1 MNTKSLTTPSGT
13 IRYPAYVP
21 VTTFGG
27 KYPLDALIQPYLP
40 RLAQCVMVS
49 HHYALQMKERPR
61 LPLMIDSGG
70 FAALFEGS
78 RILDERDLG
87 VLEVNLGET
96 PFLLTPWDVLEFQEQ
111 HADIAFTL
119 DFPIPPGLDSDE
131 ATKRQRLTIANALWA
146 LHNRRRRGM
155 RLFACIQ
162 GWDVKSIAAC
172 AQAYAGQE
180 FDGVALGGM
189 VPRARDR
196 ELVLACVRAVR
207 EEIPDLPLHVF
218 GLGHPEFLVELFAA
232 GVDSVDSSSYVKAA
246 ADGQQWRPGTKLPDA
261 STPERLRIALDNLAY
276 ASATSNTPAS
286 AQLRSLLNNVTSLVG
301 MS

>member
-1 MNTKSLTTPSGT
+1 MNTKTLTTPSGT
-13 IRYPAYVP
+13 LNFPAYVP

-49 HHYALQMKERPR
+49 HHYARQMKERPR

-78 RILDERDLG
+78 RILSDKGLG
-87 VLEVNLGET
+87 ILEINLGES
-96 PFLLTPWDVLEFQEQ
+96 PELLTPWNVLEFQEQ

-119 DFPIPPGLDSDE
+119 DFPIPPNLEQKE
-131 ATKRQRLTIANALWA
+131 ARKRQKLTIANSLWA
-146 LHNRRRRGM
+146 LHNRRRKEM

-172 AQAYAGQE
+172 ARAYVGKG
-180 FDGVALGGM
+180 FDGIALGGM

-196 ELVLACVRAVR
+196 DFVLECVHAVR
-207 EEIPDLPLHVF
+207 KEIPDLPLHVF
-218 GLGHPEFLVELFAA
+218 GLGHPDFLSALYAA

-246 ADGQQWRPGTKLPDA
+246 ADGYNWRSAAKLPDA
-261 STPERLRIALDNLAY
+261 STPERLHFAISNLAY
-276 ASATSNTPAS
+276 AARAVLPLIT
-286 AQLRSLLNNVTSLVG
+286 
-301 MS
+301 